1 MIKTMFFNNYRLFF
15 TLVLALLFLLPVS
28 AQDNDSAPQASND
41 SPIGK
46 ITLPL
51 GKVTSQPP
59 GKYSWLRARVNQDV
73 FVNEK
78 IRTQAKSRCE
88 ITLAPKR
95 VLRIGEQSLITL
107 EEPELGVNKYNIKS
121 GRSWLSIFTKNNN
134 IQVRTPG
141 AVAAIRGTVFRV
153 DCDKN
158 YSTFTV
164 YSGSVEVTP
173 FGPDGI
179 SLVDT
184 TFNVGAGNELKVV
197 SDFEE
202 YMQQQMKEMDEFKD
216 QQEREL
222 QQFIRQRNA
231 EYQNF
236 VNEEKKAFA
245 VFKSIYYSQTVIDMA
260 KDRQLDWVSW
270 NLERD
275 ALLEK

>member
-1 MIKTMFFNNYRLFF
+1 MIKTMFFKTYRPFF

-28 AQDNDSAPQASND
+28 AQDNDPATQDSND

-59 GKYSWLRARVNQDV
+59 GKYSWLKARVNQEV

-78 IRTQAKSRCE
+78 IRTKAKSRCE

-141 AVAAIRGTVFRV
+141 AVASIRGTVFRV

-158 YSTFTV
+158 YSTFIIKNHLC
-164 YSGSVEVTP
+164 EI
-173 FGPDGI
+173 I
-179 SLVDT
+179 SYD
-184 TFNVGAGNELKVV
+184 
-197 SDFEE
+197 
-202 YMQQQMKEMDEFKD
+202 
-216 QQEREL
+216 
-222 QQFIRQRNA
+222 
-231 EYQNF
+231 
-236 VNEEKKAFA
+236 
-245 VFKSIYYSQTVIDMA
+245 
-260 KDRQLDWVSW
+260 
-270 NLERD
+270 
-275 ALLEK
+275 